1 MNKNDEVDTSLP
13 ENAIIMPHDD
23 EASSDDHDGDVL
35 SDQPRQRHEGYSSLA
50 NPQAAPSSD
59 RFCFRIL
66 AVFSSALAVD
76 VVILLAYIFAK
87 HPPSHTSS
95 SGIQWLPLPSKD
107 QTITKIA
114 FGSCSSQDMNHP
126 YWDTLVKLNPDL
138 VVLMGDN
145 VYGDCHDE
153 ACTDLQKAYSDW
165 ASHASF
171 VGATKLLPV
180 VATLDDHD
188 YGQGDA
194 WSANPHKDLAKE
206 MFLDFFDIRD
216 ERRSRE
222 GVYQQF
228 MFGPDGQRVQIILLD
243 TRYSRSEFVETRKQ
257 SSPYIPDTEDTSKQ
271 MLSPAQWTW
280 LEESLQEPAQVRLIV
295 SSIQALN
302 SATGFECWR
311 HIPNE
316 KERLES
322 LLEETSQN
330 SVVVLLTGDRHVGGF
345 YQVGNVKE
353 VTASSWTH
361 TIPFGAFDNCTNA
374 KECDEVDPVRIGDF
388 VRVNHFGMAEIDWE
402 QRNVTL
408 SLRRTEAS
416 PYYRYFINEDH
427 HENSKN
433 AGESLQSQMYT
444 IP

>member
-1 MNKNDEVDTSLP
+1 MTNQSKPLP
-13 ENAIIMPHDD
+13 DAITMPH
-23 EASSDDHDGDVL
+23 EASSDDRDGGVS
-35 SDQPRQRHEGYSSLA
+35 SDQPRERHEGYSSLA
-50 NPQAAPSSD
+50 TPQSVPASD

-66 AVFSSALAVD
+66 AAFSLTLAVD

-87 HPPSHTSS
+87 HPPSHTGTNS

-107 QTITKIA
+107 KTITKIA
-114 FGSCSSQDMNHP
+114 FGSCSSQYMTHP
-126 YWDTLVKLNPDL
+126 YLDTLVKFNPAL

-153 ACTDLQKAYSDW
+153 PCTDLQKAYSDW

-171 VGATKLLPV
+171 VGASKLLPV

-206 MFLDFFDIRD
+206 MFLDFFDIHD
-216 ERRSRE
+216 ERRARE
-222 GVYQQF
+222 GVYQRF

-243 TRYSRSEFVETRKQ
+243 TRYSRSEFVATGSH
-257 SSPYIPDTEDTSKQ
+257 SSPYIPDTEDMSKQ

-280 LEESLQEPAQVRLIV
+280 LEESLQEPAQVRLIG
-295 SSIQALN
+295 SSIQVLN

-322 LLEETSQN
+322 LLEETSKN

-345 YQVGNVKE
+345 YEYGNVKE

-374 KECDEVDPVRIGDF
+374 QECDEEDPRRIGDF

-408 SLRRTEAS
+408 SLRRTEES
-416 PYYRYFINEDH
+416 PYYQYTHNTDH
-427 HENSKN
+427 HKNNN
-433 AGESLQSQMYT
+433 AGDILQSRSYS

>member
-1 MNKNDEVDTSLP
+1 M
-13 ENAIIMPHDD
+13 
-23 EASSDDHDGDVL
+23 
-35 SDQPRQRHEGYSSLA
+35 
-50 NPQAAPSSD
+50 
-59 RFCFRIL
+59 
-66 AVFSSALAVD
+66 LAVD
-76 VVILLAYIFAK
+76 VVILLTYIFAK
-87 HPPSHTSS
+87 DPPSHTSS
-95 SGIQWLPLPSKD
+95 SSSSSEIQWLPLPPKEK
-107 QTITKIA
+107 TISKIA
-114 FGSCSSQDMNHP
+114 FGSCSSQYMTHP
-126 YWDTLVKLNPDL
+126 YWDTLVEQNPDL
-138 VVLMGDN
+138 VLFMGDN

-153 ACTDLQKAYSDW
+153 PCTDLKKAYSDW
-165 ASHASF
+165 ARHASF

-206 MFLDFFDIRD
+206 MFLDFFDIHD
-216 ERRSRE
+216 ERRTRARE
-222 GVYQQF
+222 GVYQHF

-243 TRYSRSEFVETRKQ
+243 TRYSRSEFVATGNH
-257 SSPYIPDTEDTSKQ
+257 SSPYIPDTEDASKQ

-295 SSIQALN
+295 SSVQALN

-311 HIPNE
+311 HIPDE

-322 LLEETSQN
+322 LLEDISKN

-345 YQVGNVKE
+345 YEHGNVKE

-361 TIPFGAFDNCTNA
+361 TIPFGAYDNCTNA
-374 KECDEVDPVRIGDF
+374 QECDEEDPRRIGDF

-402 QRNVTL
+402 QRNVML

-416 PYYRYFINEDH
+416 PYYQYFLNTDH
-427 HENSKN
+427 HKTTN
-433 AGESLQSQMYT
+433 AGEILQSQMYT

>member
-1 MNKNDEVDTSLP
+1 MT
-13 ENAIIMPHDD
+13 
-23 EASSDDHDGDVL
+23 
-35 SDQPRQRHEGYSSLA
+35 
-50 NPQAAPSSD
+50 
-59 RFCFRIL
+59 
-66 AVFSSALAVD
+66 
-76 VVILLAYIFAK
+76 
-87 HPPSHTSS
+87 
-95 SGIQWLPLPSKD
+95 
-107 QTITKIA
+107 
-114 FGSCSSQDMNHP
+114 HP

-145 VYGDCHDE
+145 VYGDCQDE
-153 ACTDLQKAYSDW
+153 PCTHLEKAYSDW

-171 VGATKLLPV
+171 VGATKLLPI

-188 YGQGDA
+188 YGSDNA
-194 WSANPHKDLAKE
+194 WSDNPHKDLAKE
-206 MFLDFFDIRD
+206 MFLDFFDIHD
-216 ERRSRE
+216 ERRARE
-222 GVYQQF
+222 GVYQHF

-243 TRYSRSEFVETRKQ
+243 TRYSRSEFVATGNH

-280 LEESLQEPAQVRLIV
+280 LEESLKEPAQLRLIV

-311 HIPNE
+311 HIPDE

-322 LLEETSQN
+322 LLEEASKN

-345 YQVGNVKE
+345 YENGNVKE

-361 TIPFGAFDNCTNA
+361 TIPFGAFDDCANA
-374 KECDEVDPVRIGDF
+374 QECDEEDPRRIGDF

-408 SLRRTEAS
+408 SLRRTESS
-416 PYYRYFINEDH
+416 PNYQYSHNTH
-427 HENSKN
+427 HHIKNSN
-433 AGESLQSQMYT
+433 AGEILQLQMYT